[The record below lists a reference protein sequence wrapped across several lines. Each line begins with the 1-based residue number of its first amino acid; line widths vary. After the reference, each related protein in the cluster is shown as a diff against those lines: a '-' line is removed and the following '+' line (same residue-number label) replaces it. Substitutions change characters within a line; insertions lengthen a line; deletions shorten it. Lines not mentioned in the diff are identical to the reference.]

1 MDTNIPGSN
10 PEVVKTKKSIKKKI
24 IFLIVLIIYS
34 LLLLFS
40 GIILGSVGRR
50 AAVNK
55 LNQVTRLSNPNDP
68 MYAGLSG
75 SLAGKIV
82 KIEGSKAYVLSEKGG
97 NGVFNISDSVSVS
110 EIAGGKIVSLGNTRD
125 KVRLNET
132 GTINITGFGNGY
144 TIYSITYLKDTPPVL
159 TPPLN
164 PNETPKPATSSAKP
178 SQQI

>member
-75 SLAGKIV
+75 SLAGKLV

-132 GTINITGFGNGY
+132 GTINITVFD
-144 TIYSITYLKDTPPVL
+144 IITPITSKPSQKTPPPVL
-159 TPPLN
+159 PP
-164 PNETPKPATSSAKP
+164 PKNQKKKTNPATPSAKP
-178 SQQI
+178 SQKR